1 MKNQEFSL
9 YESVERALARWWMMV
24 ILMIIGGSAGWIFHL
39 FYPPVYEAKAVIT
52 INMDFE
58 KRQLTQYEEDYAFGT
73 AGAII
78 TSSEVKN
85 LIITEA
91 QVNGISINLPR
102 IQRHFYLERKQSVW
116 ELRVRDQDPK
126 VAAELTNIWA
136 EKATDALNLALNHA
150 LQAEQLQVQIDG
162 LENCLAGTPGQAA
175 LPQMDCKGFS
185 QAEIQVMLQDRTEEL
200 VQEKKPSLG
209 IIPIMTI
216 GLTEFAS
223 VPEKPAIYGQA
234 DLVIAGACIGLVV
247 SLWVI
252 SSLKVSHHD

>member
-9 YESVERALARWWMMV
+9 YESMERALARWWMMV

-58 KRQLTQYEEDYAFGT
+58 KRQLTQYEEDSAFSA

-78 TSSEVKN
+78 TSSDVKN
-85 LIITEA
+85 LVIAEA
-91 QVNGISINLPR
+91 QVNGYSINLTR
-102 IQRHFYLERKQSVW
+102 IQEQFYLEGKQSVW
-116 ELRVRDQDPK
+116 ELRVRDHDPK

-162 LENCLAGTPGQAA
+162 LENCLAGTPGQVAA
-175 LPQMDCKGFS
+175 TQLNCKGFS
-185 QAEIQVMLQDRTEEL
+185 QEQIQVMLQDRTGEL
-200 VQEKKPSLG
+200 VQEKSTSLG
-209 IIPIMTI
+209 IIPIMAF
-216 GLTEFAS
+216 GLTESAS

-234 DLVIAGACIGLVV
+234 SLVMAGAFIGLVV
-247 SLWVI
+247 SLWGI
-252 SSLKVSHHD
+252 NTLKVSHHD